1 MKGKKKIDVDPST
14 LPEIKRLL
22 VVLKSVSNLKTQEE
36 LEKLGSILGKSDRTD
51 TFAITQSIIK
61 EWAIEN
67 ELWVDMSTWD
77 GKKKLP
83 EGVPTEWSETLKH
96 EL

>member
-14 LPEIKRLL
+14 LPEVKRLL

-83 EGVPTEWSETLKH
+83 EGVPTE
-96 EL
+96 

>member
-1 MKGKKKIDVDPST
+1 MKGKKKIDVDPAT

-22 VVLKSVSNLKTQEE
+22 VVFRPVNNFKKKEE
-36 LEKLGSILGKSDRTD
+36 LEKLGAIILKSDRTD
-51 TFAITQSIIK
+51 TFPVTENIVK
-61 EWAIEN
+61 EWAVEN
-67 ELWVDMSTWD
+67 EYWVDMSSWD

-83 EGVPTEWSETLKH
+83 DGVPTEWNETLKH

>member
-51 TFAITQSIIK
+51 TFAIT
-61 EWAIEN
+61 
-67 ELWVDMSTWD
+67 
-77 GKKKLP
+77 
-83 EGVPTEWSETLKH
+83 
-96 EL
+96 

>member
-83 EGVPTEWSETLKH
+83 EGVPTE
-96 EL
+96 